1 MAENIYERLEE
12 ISDINSNQLDNP
24 IKDKLMKA
32 INQFDEWLIDQKIK
46 AAKFDLTK
54 IVIEPFSNDDWIM
67 KVAKAESGD
76 TVSFNP
82 NVYRTSNYDFFE
94 VVILHEYFHLVVQKV
109 PNKEEATMIKDY
121 FGSDFM
127 SLIDIEADFYVA
139 YYLKGK
145 GYDVKK
151 YWELYFTGTKVFS
164 DKWIRNKK
172 FERFIG
178 SLLTINKLFFDDK
191 NNFDLYLPS
200 VSPIYTEENMKV
212 LVIKEKHICFEEI
225 VAEYKDFVM
234 IKDAYKNPSDHTFD
248 GYFKKIISFT
258 EKALNIKFLNNKL

>member
-1 MAENIYERLEE
+1 MSEDIYDKLAE
-12 ISDINSNQLDNP
+12 ISDIEQNQLDSDSEHK
-24 IKDKLMKA
+24 IREALKS
-32 INQFDEWLIDQKIK
+32 FDEWLIGQGIK
-46 AAKFDLTK
+46 DTKFDLDH

-67 KVAKAESGD
+67 KVAKMEAGE

-82 NVYRTSNYDFFE
+82 NLYRSSSYDFFE
-94 VVILHEYFHLVVQKV
+94 VVILHEFFHLVVQKV
-109 PNKEEATMIKDY
+109 PNKDDATMIKDY

-139 YYLKGK
+139 YYLKTK
-145 GYDVKK
+145 GYDLRK
-151 YWELYFTGTKVFS
+151 YWELYFNGTSIFS

-178 SLLTINKLFFDDK
+178 SVLTINMLFSNNE

-200 VSPIYTEENMKV
+200 VSPIYTEENMKM

-225 VAEYKDFVM
+225 IAEYKDFVM
-234 IKDAYKNPSDHTFD
+234 IKDLYKNPSDLTFE

-258 EKALNIKFLNNKL
+258 EKALKIKLNIN